1 MYRSLVLI
9 LIVLLQAS
17 CGAEQAPVESAPR
30 VKKGSDLTGVPAA
43 AKQRF
48 VATAL
53 RGLADWIAMDQSES
67 DDGSQILMPAYSYRD
82 QKIARR
88 VLPAVDA
95 RFNVSLLFVAAWA
108 GLEGAGKSRG
118 PLTALLEGR
127 GLTSFYDQEEAAMER
142 FIIENRRAMIENSK
156 RLFGRSLIRKEERL
170 SAHEVLNHYDPEV
183 VEHACSAMFLSPD
196 ESTGGYALQR
206 IYDEVL
212 REAVWRHA
220 LILKLLLHDRSAL
233 ARDTAQFIRALQQSP
248 GRLDQY
254 RYFDDLEM
262 EQYPYDEYY
271 FLQIPPDPHRDSM
284 NNALRKI
291 KAFLMRRE
299 YDGSL
304 PAILSCAEKYMK
316 AYDFELYENYVM
328 RPENRP
334 RP

>member
-1 MYRSLVLI
+1 MYRPLVLI

-53 RGLADWIAMDQSES
+53 RGLADWIAMDQPES

-82 QKIARR
+82 QKIVRR

-108 GLEGAGKSRG
+108 GLEGAGQSRG
-118 PLTALLEGR
+118 PLTALLEGQ

-142 FIIENRRAMIENSK
+142 FIKENRRGMIENSK
-156 RLFGRSLIRKEERL
+156 RLFGRSLI
-170 SAHEVLNHYDPEV
+170 
-183 VEHACSAMFLSPD
+183 
-196 ESTGGYALQR
+196 
-206 IYDEVL
+206 
-212 REAVWRHA
+212 
-220 LILKLLLHDRSAL
+220 LKLLLRDRSAL

-254 RYFDDLEM
+254 RYFDGLEM

-284 NNALRKI
+284 NNALRKM

-316 AYDFELYENYVM
+316 AYDPELYENFIM
-328 RPENRP
+328 RPEDRP